1 MNRHVKLT
9 ITTLEGVVLDS
20 YFVSVPESDL
30 SADVEITETIVD
42 RFDCAETIE
51 NLLKL
56 DALNAM
62 DLK

>member
-30 SADVEITETIVD
+30 TADTEITETIVD

-51 NLLKL
+51 NLIEL
-56 DALNAM
+56 DAINAV
-62 DLK
+62 LP